1 MNCVAESNDQSLQW
15 IYLNMINRIC
25 ENNIILVSIHDIFP
39 NYLYDAYT
47 ISKSRSKTDNE
58 FQAIDFCGAGII
70 WLPFKS

>member
-15 IYLNMINRIC
+15 IYYNMVNMILENR
-25 ENNIILVSIHDIFP
+25 NYIIFISIHYIFQ

-70 WLPFKS
+70 

>member
-1 MNCVAESNDQSLQW
+1 
-15 IYLNMINRIC
+15 MINRIC
-25 ENNIILVSIHDIFP
+25 ENRKNMRDHIILISIHDIFP

-70 WLPFKS
+70 

>member
-1 MNCVAESNDQSLQW
+1 MNKFKKHDNLDDWKIEMMSH
-15 IYLNMINRIC
+15 Y
-25 ENNIILVSIHDIFP
+25 IIFISIHYIFQ

-70 WLPFKS
+70 

>member
-1 MNCVAESNDQSLQW
+1 MH
-15 IYLNMINRIC
+15 Y
-25 ENNIILVSIHDIFP
+25 IFQ

-70 WLPFKS
+70 

>member
-1 MNCVAESNDQSLQW
+1 MTNPYDEFIR
-15 IYLNMINRIC
+15 IYLIGFVKI
-25 ENNIILVSIHDIFP
+25 EIIILIYIHDIFP

-70 WLPFKS
+70 